1 MNKVAKNYLY
11 NVAYQLLVLIAPIIT
26 SPYLARVLGAE
37 NLGIYS
43 YVNSCGVIIT
53 TFSLLG
59 IYTYGNRQTA
69 YIRDDREALTSMFWE
84 LEIVRLLLGSVG
96 TIFYFIY
103 MYVNSEYTIYFLVYF
118 PYILANF
125 IDCSWLYVGLEDMQ
139 ITVIKNFITKVI
151 NIIGIFLLVKTRED
165 LWIYLMLLA
174 ITTLIA
180 NISIYTQLSQY
191 IGTFTISIRNIPK
204 HVKGSLSLF
213 LPQVASL
220 IYLQVDKVMLEWFTT
235 STSQISYYDQAEK
248 IVMIPLSLITV
259 ISTVIMPRIANEYK
273 KGHRENIEKIL
284 LKSGRFAL
292 GLGMPMFFG
301 IILIT
306 RQFIPWYLGDEF
318 TPTIIA
324 IIILSPLIII
334 NCLDGISSKQ
344 YLVATNQMKILFI
357 AYSTCAIINILINT
371 MLIPVFGYIGA
382 AIATII
388 ANSISVFIQYCYMLR
403 HIKLFSLFRYGLKYG
418 IGSFFMFLI
427 VFFVT
432 QNMTESI
439 YTTSIQIIFGIFL
452 YLIYLLIIKD
462 QLFYEGIDMLL
473 KLRNKM

>member
-1 MNKVAKNYLY
+1 MDKVAKNYLY

-69 YIRDDREALTSMFWE
+69 YIRDNKDALTSMFWE
-84 LEIVRLLLGSVG
+84 LEIVRLILGSFG
-96 TIFYFIY
+96 TIFYFVY
-103 MYVNSEYTIYFLVYF
+103 MYVNSEYSIYFFVYF

-125 IDCSWLYVGLEDMQ
+125 IDCSWLYVGVEDMQ
-139 ITVIKNFITKVI
+139 ITVIKNFITKIV

-174 ITTLIA
+174 VTTFIA
-180 NISIYTQLSQY
+180 NLSIYTQLSQY
-191 IGTFTISIRNIPK
+191 IGIFKINIRNIPIHIK
-204 HVKGSLSLF
+204 ESLKLF

-220 IYLQVDKVMLEWFTT
+220 VYLQVDKVMLEWLTG
-235 STSQISYYDQAEK
+235 STIQVSYYDQAEK
-248 IVMIPLSLITV
+248 IIMIPLSLITV
-259 ISTVIMPRIANEYK
+259 ISTVVMPRIANEYK
-273 KGHRENIEKIL
+273 KGHKENIEKIL

-318 TPTIIA
+318 SPTIIA

-357 AYSTCAIINILINT
+357 SYSICATINIIINA

-388 ANSISVFIQYCYMLR
+388 ANSISVFIQYCYILKY
-403 HIKLFSLFRYGLKYG
+403 IKLFSIFRYGLRYG
-418 IGSFFMFLI
+418 LGSFFMFLI

-432 QNMTESI
+432 QNMPESI
-439 YTTSIQIIFGIFL
+439 YTTSIQITFGIFL
-452 YLIYLLIIKD
+452 YLIYLLISKD
-462 QLFYEGIDMLL
+462 KLFYEGIDMFL
-473 KLRNKM
+473 KLLNKK